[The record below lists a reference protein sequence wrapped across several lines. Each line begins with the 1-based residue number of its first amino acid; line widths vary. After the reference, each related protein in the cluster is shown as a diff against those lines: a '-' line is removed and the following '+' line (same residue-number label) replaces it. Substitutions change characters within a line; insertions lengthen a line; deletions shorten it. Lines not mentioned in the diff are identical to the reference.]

1 MPVDTEHTYDL
12 NTDIGKVRLLIGD
25 HPKAGEESTY
35 EFMYSDKEIQAFLD
49 LSNGSVY
56 LAAATTL
63 DMIAADWSKTSRS
76 VSILDISVSDG
87 DYAGAL
93 RDRANA
99 LREQDAQTG
108 ESVIEA
114 YFIPGAFKCGY

>member
-12 NTDIGKVRLLIGD
+12 STDIGKVRLLIGD

-35 EFMYSDKEIQAFLD
+35 EFMYSDNEIQEFLD

-63 DMIAADWSKTSRS
+63 DMIAVDWSKTSRS
-76 VSILDISVSDG
+76 ISILDISVSDG

-99 LREQDAQTG
+99 LREQDAQSG

>member
-12 NTDIGKVRLLIGD
+12 STDIGKVRLLIGD
-25 HPKAGEESTY
+25 HPKAGEEIIY

-49 LSNGSVY
+49 LSNGSAY
-56 LAAATTL
+56 LAAATAL

-87 DYAGAL
+87 DFAGAL
-93 RDRANA
+93 RDMANA
-99 LREQDAQTG
+99 LREQDAQTS

>member
-1 MPVDTEHTYDL
+1 MPVDAEHTYDL
-12 NTDIGKVRLLIGD
+12 STDIGKVRLLIGD
-25 HPKAGEESTY
+25 HPKTGEESTY

-63 DMIAADWSKTSRS
+63 DMIAVDWSKTSRS

-87 DYAGAL
+87 DFAGAL